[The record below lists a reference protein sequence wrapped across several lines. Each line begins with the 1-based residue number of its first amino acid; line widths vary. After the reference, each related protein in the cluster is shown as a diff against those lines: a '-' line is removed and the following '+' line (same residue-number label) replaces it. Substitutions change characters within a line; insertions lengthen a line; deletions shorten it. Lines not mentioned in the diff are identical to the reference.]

1 MERLC
6 LSIDSA
12 LESFLTFPP
21 NDLQATAT
29 RGSNRAAC
37 AENFSRSTHTYRTI
51 HFRERPAR
59 NSERRP
65 LRPSGVGCCLLRR
78 RLAKRARR
86 AHRVCPSFRA
96 HDVPG
101 FRECAES
108 RALSIHFERRRYE
121 ERPDFE

>member
-1 MERLC
+1 MVRRCLTPYSEER
-6 LSIDSA
+6 
-12 LESFLTFPP
+12 SFLTFPP
-21 NDLQATAT
+21 TDLQATAT

-51 HFRERPAR
+51 HFKERPAR

-65 LRPSGVGCCLLRR
+65 LSPSGVGCCLLRR

-86 AHRVCPSFRA
+86 AHRVCPSVRA

-101 FRECAES
+101 
-108 RALSIHFERRRYE
+108 
-121 ERPDFE
+121 